1 MPQEVK
7 IVNPP
12 GGDTDR
18 QTNGPFKIGGVART
32 TNPTAVDNVDRVDAM
47 FDDLGR
53 QVFTIHQV
61 RDLIFTAS
69 ADTATLAEVT
79 LLTGTAGAF
88 NDLVEL
94 TCANTSGAAVTLG
107 IRETTGGS
115 VTKLIVIPANNTIS
129 RDFSVPVPQGT
140 AAATWTIKNEGTGDT
155 STTVI
160 TVSALF
166 VRNV

>member
-1 MPQEVK
+1 MFEVFSQG
-7 IVNPP
+7 NQPA
-12 GGDTDR
+12 GGPDGGFPT
-18 QTNGPFKIGGVART
+18 KIGGVSRT
-32 TNPTAVDNVDRVDAM
+32 TNPTAVVDGARVNAS

-53 QVFTIHQV
+53 QVITVHQV

-79 LLTGTAGAF
+79 LLSGTAGAF

-140 AAATWTIKNEGTGDT
+140 AATTWTIKNEGTGDI
-155 STTVI
+155 SGTVI
-160 TVSALF
+160 SVSALF